1 MGEILRQAQNDDK
14 ETFVID
20 PQAELIEIN
29 RTTPVV
35 LRTLVR
41 GIDRQRARRA
51 GEGEWAVIQ
60 VVAHLADAEERAVER
75 VRVMSTEDQPQLFG
89 YDQEELAE
97 KRGYL
102 EMDLGEQLDRFERL
116 RNERVAI
123 LSTLDAAGWARIGR
137 HNQYGP
143 ITIHDL
149 MAHMAKHD
157 AIHLAQVARLVDELQ
172 RESDFAFIEKMRKK
186 FDGISPEEIERETDA
201 AIAELREHKRA
212 RSKPNLE

>member
-1 MGEILRQAQNDDK
+1 MRE

-20 PQAELIEIN
+20 PHAELIEIN
-29 RTTPVV
+29 RTTPVI

-41 GIDRQRARRA
+41 GLDRDAARRA

-75 VRVMSTEDQPQLFG
+75 VRVMSSEDQPPLFG
-89 YDQEELAE
+89 YDQEDLAE
-97 KRGYL
+97 RRGYL

-116 RNERVAI
+116 RTERVDA
-123 LSTLDAAGWARIGR
+123 LSALDAAGWSRIGN
-137 HNQYGP
+137 HDQYGP

-157 AIHLAQVARLVDELQ
+157 AVHLAQVARLVDELQ
-172 RESDFAFIEKMRKK
+172 RESDFAVAYVASTK
-186 FDGISPEEIERETDA
+186 FEGVSSEDLERETDA
-201 AIAELREHKRA
+201 AIGELHEHKRA

>member
-1 MGEILRQAQNDDK
+1 
-14 ETFVID
+14 VID
-20 PQAELIEIN
+20 PYAELIEIN
-29 RTTPVV
+29 QTTPVI

-41 GIDRQRARRA
+41 GLDRDAAHQA

-75 VRVMSTEDQPQLFG
+75 VRVMSSENHPPLFG

-97 KRGYL
+97 RRGYL
-102 EMDLGEQLDRFERL
+102 EMDLSEQLDRFERL
-116 RNERVAI
+116 RTERVDA
-123 LSTLDAAGWARIGR
+123 LSALDDAGWSRIGN
-137 HNQYGP
+137 HDHYGP

-157 AIHLAQVARLVDELQ
+157 AVHLAQIARLVDELQ
-172 RESDFAFIEKMRKK
+172 RESDFAFIGKMRKK

-212 RSKPNLE
+212 RSRPGNIDETSN